1 MILIFKAACGFS
13 STADFGGRQP
23 KTRMKQREN
32 GWSNPHAWSQSC
44 AIDWLFSNLWSNSL
58 CLTRSSR
65 GYSEMFTGR
74 TVSLWP
80 AFAHLNKSRNVLGW
94 ILCFWSKKNVNRNL
108 SLLHRHFCHSFHA
121 LDLILANCLAT
132 VGTHSSRVVTRVLPY
147 DVFHIFQHISF
158 SAPERMRE
166 KPQNGLG

>member
-1 MILIFKAACGFS
+1 
-13 STADFGGRQP
+13 
-23 KTRMKQREN
+23 MKQREN
-32 GWSNPHAWSQSC
+32 GWSKPNAWSQSY
-44 AIDWLFSNLWSNSL
+44 AIDWIFSNLWSNSL
-58 CLTRSSR
+58 CLTWSSR

-94 ILCFWSKKNVNRNL
+94 ILCFWSKKTSTETSLSCTATFVAGWDARGL
-108 SLLHRHFCHSFHA
+108 LPCPWPDTRSLLGYNRHIQFMCRDPG
-121 LDLILANCLAT
+121 LL
-132 VGTHSSRVVTRVLPY
+132 Y
-147 DVFHIFQHISF
+147 DVFHIFQHICF